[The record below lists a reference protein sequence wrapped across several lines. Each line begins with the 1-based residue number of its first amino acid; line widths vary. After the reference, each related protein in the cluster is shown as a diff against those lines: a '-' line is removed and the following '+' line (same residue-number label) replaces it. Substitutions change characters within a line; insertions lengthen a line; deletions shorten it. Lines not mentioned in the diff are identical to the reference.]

1 MINFD
6 KNYVKEQ
13 ITTEDIFQLLEE
25 WGGEPQYTNFGI
37 LSQSICHHSPGEG
50 NYKLYFYEANQLF
63 YCYSN
68 CGSFDI
74 FELAIK
80 VADIQQHKSYDLNDA
95 VRMIAYRFGLIDYIQ
110 EEDVD
115 ALPDWDVFKRYEKI
129 EGIENKNLSIT
140 LKEYDDIILSRFNY
154 KVKIAPWLM
163 EGISQAS
170 MDQAHIGFYP
180 GGDQITIPHFDK
192 DGRFI
197 GLRGRT
203 LCEEDAERYG
213 KYRPIKVNG
222 ILYNHPLGM
231 NLYNLNNSKDNIAF
245 FGKAVVFESEKSCL
259 LYSTFF
265 RPENDISVACCG
277 SNISAQQVQMLIEA
291 GAKEIVVALDRQ
303 FKELGDDEH
312 KRLVKNFRKLQEKYK
327 NYVRLSF
334 IFDKNKI
341 TSYKASPIDE
351 GPEKFLQLFKERVFL

>member
-6 KNYVKEQ
+6 KVEIKRQ
-13 ITTEDIFQLLEE
+13 IRLDQVFELLQD
-25 WGGEPQYTNFGI
+25 WGGDPEYTSFGI
-37 LSQSICHHSPGEG
+37 LSATICHNPPGEG
-50 NYKLYFYEANQLF
+50 SRKLYYYNNDDGGLF
-63 YCYSN
+63 HCYTG
-68 CGSFDI
+68 CADPSFDI

-95 VRMIAYRFGLIDYIQ
+95 VRMIAYRFGLIDHIQ

-129 EGIENKNLSIT
+129 EGIENKDLSIT

-231 NLYNLNNSKDNIAF
+231 NLYNLNNSKDNIKRM
-245 FGKAVVFESEKSCL
+245 GKAIIFESEIRSSL
-259 LYSTFF
+259 L
-265 RPENDISVACCG
+265 
-277 SNISAQQVQMLIEA
+277 
-291 GAKEIVVALDRQ
+291 
-303 FKELGDDEH
+303 
-312 KRLVKNFRKLQEKYK
+312 
-327 NYVRLSF
+327 
-334 IFDKNKI
+334 
-341 TSYKASPIDE
+341 
-351 GPEKFLQLFKERVFL
+351 FL